1 MIETLKKKQTNEE
14 IVKEYTKVRSP
25 ELKEQAIQAY
35 LALVR
40 YIIGRMNIPENG
52 LLTKEDLYQFGIV
65 GLIEALERYQPEHGT
80 TFKTFAYKR
89 IYGEIVDTIRRNGI
103 LNRDQAKNVNR
114 LVSAVETLQH
124 RLGRDPSVQ
133 EVCREAKMSE
143 QEYFEIEMLNK
154 LNFTLSLDER
164 VSETGEGS
172 QLRRDMISDDS
183 QQSPEERLDRESMKN
198 NLKYKIS
205 RLPEKQRLILA
216 LYYYEELTLM
226 DIGQV
231 LNLSESRVSQILKET
246 LIELR
251 RSINYQ

>member
-35 LALVR
+35 LPLVR

-154 LNFTLSLDER
+154 LNFLL
-164 VSETGEGS
+164 
-172 QLRRDMISDDS
+172 M
-183 QQSPEERLDRESMKN
+183 MC
-198 NLKYKIS
+198 KIATANF
-205 RLPEKQRLILA
+205 L
-216 LYYYEELTLM
+216 
-226 DIGQV
+226 
-231 LNLSESRVSQILKET
+231 
-246 LIELR
+246 
-251 RSINYQ
+251 